1 MDDILAEVDAD
12 PASLGLILHG
22 SRALDRARPDSDY
35 DLIRIVVDEEHER
48 RTADGTLHV
57 KDGRADYFFSTLARL
72 RWHAENRGW
81 WTATYVT
88 ARVVL
93 DKTGEIAPLLDAIV
107 ARANDAALAGVA
119 EAYDGYLNSWVR
131 SMKTRQR
138 GDELGGR
145 LHAAQSA
152 VYLFQ
157 ALFGLEARWLPYLDA
172 LEPALPA
179 IERAQGWEDGFL
191 ASAALRLLDGDA
203 AFEQELETRVEALM
217 DARGVPHEWGSDL
230 EPLKALRFG

>member
-119 EAYDGYLNSWVR
+119 EAYDGYRV
-131 SMKTRQR
+131 T
-138 GDELGGR
+138 
-145 LHAAQSA
+145 
-152 VYLFQ
+152 
-157 ALFGLEARWLPYLDA
+157 
-172 LEPALPA
+172 ALPA
-179 IERAQGWEDGFL
+179 EVEQRIER
-191 ASAALRLLDGDA
+191 SLRGIERLPRRSPGRPA
-203 AFEQELETRVEALM
+203 T
-217 DARGVPHEWGSDL
+217 S
-230 EPLKALRFG
+230 

>member
-1 MDDILAEVDAD
+1 MDEILAEVDAD

-22 SRALDRARPDSDY
+22 SRALDRVRPDSDY
-35 DLIRIVVDEEHER
+35 DLIRIVVDEEYER

-57 KDGRADYFFSTLARL
+57 KDGRADYAFSTLARL
-72 RWHAENRGW
+72 RRHAENRGW
-81 WTATYVT
+81 WTAACVT

-107 ARANDAALAGVA
+107 ARANEAALAGVP
-119 EAYDGYLNSWVR
+119 EAYD
-131 SMKTRQR
+131 
-138 GDELGGR
+138 E
-145 LHAAQSA
+145 
-152 VYLFQ
+152 

-179 IERAQGWEDGFL
+179 IERAQGWDDGFL
-191 ASAALRLLDGDA
+191 QSAAIRLLDGDA
-203 AFEQELETRVEALM
+203 AFEQELEARVEALM
-217 DARGVPHEWGSDL
+217 DARGFPHEWGDDL